1 MQPADSSKSTK
12 NLFRIL
18 GVVCILS
25 VLALL
30 VLMVVA
36 LPMIQQAR
44 DAARRESV
52 AMNLKNLES
61 ALRNYQASMMP
72 QKSKSTAET
81 QTIEAVRAI
90 VAKQLGVEMA
100 RLTDSTSLA
109 ELGADDLDLVELVME
124 LEERFSIGIPDTS
137 TLDAKAPLNNPI
149 GLPPMNEL
157 TILKLAETV
166 DRQLRSEPK

>member
-1 MQPADSSKSTK
+1 
-12 NLFRIL
+12 
-18 GVVCILS
+18 
-25 VLALL
+25 
-30 VLMVVA
+30 
-36 LPMIQQAR
+36 
-44 DAARRESV
+44 
-52 AMNLKNLES
+52 
-61 ALRNYQASMMP
+61 MP

-90 VAKQLGVEMA
+90 VAKQLDVEMA